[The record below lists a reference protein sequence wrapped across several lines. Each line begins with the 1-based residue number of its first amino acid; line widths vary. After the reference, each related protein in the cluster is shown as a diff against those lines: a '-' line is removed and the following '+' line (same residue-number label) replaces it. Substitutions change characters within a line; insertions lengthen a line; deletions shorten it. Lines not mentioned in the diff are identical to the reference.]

1 MQTTVEKSIDLD
13 VPVTTVYNQ
22 WTQFESFPQFMEA
35 VTDVRQLGDGM
46 TEWTTEINGVTRT
59 FAARITEQG
68 PDQRIAWTTVEGP
81 KQGGVVTFH
90 ELADNQTRVMYQMDF
105 QPEGIAETAAAALG
119 LVGRQVEGDL
129 ERFKKFIEARGEETG
144 AWRGSIS

>member
-13 VPVTTVYNQ
+13 VPATTAYNQ

-35 VTDVRQLGDGM
+35 VTDVRQIGDGM

-59 FAARITEQG
+59 FAARITEQS

-105 QPEGIAETAAAALG
+105 QPEGLAETAAAALG
-119 LVGRQVEGDL
+119 LVGKQVEGDL

-144 AWRGSIS
+144 AWRGTIS

>member
-59 FAARITEQG
+59 FAARITEQA